1 MLEVPPRYPGISR
14 SANHQGTTGVYA
26 VIEKDGSVNNLAVVE
41 TAGADLDKAA
51 LEAVRQWKFEP
62 STCNG
67 EPVAIETE
75 IFVHF
80 AMQ

>member
-1 MLEVPPRYPGISR
+1 M
-14 SANHQGTTGVYA
+14 YA